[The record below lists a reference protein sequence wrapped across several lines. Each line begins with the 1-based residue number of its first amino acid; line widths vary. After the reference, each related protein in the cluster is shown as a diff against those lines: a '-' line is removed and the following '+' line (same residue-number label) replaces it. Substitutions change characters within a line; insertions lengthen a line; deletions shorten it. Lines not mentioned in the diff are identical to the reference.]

1 MSPRSPQAT
10 PDFRRVMQ
18 EASLARDWLF
28 MRRRVTEIRIERRAV
43 LAGLALAAGAG
54 SSALAATK
62 LETVEVVTSRGRTRF
77 QVEIAATKAEQ
88 ERGLMFRKSLAPDR
102 GMLFTYKRPQPVA
115 YWMKNTL
122 IPLDILYIQANGR
135 ILSIA
140 RNARPHDLTP
150 LASGGPV
157 LGVLEIA
164 GGRAA
169 QLGILPGDRV
179 LHRIFPK

>member
-1 MSPRSPQAT
+1 MAERMI
-10 PDFRRVMQ
+10 D
-18 EASLARDWLF
+18 
-28 MRRRVTEIRIERRAV
+28 RRAM
-43 LAGLALAAGAG
+43 LAGLALGG
-54 SSALAATK
+54 LVSTDHALAAAQK
-62 LETVEVVTSRGRTRF
+62 LETVEVVTGQGRTRF
-77 QVEIAATKAEQ
+77 QVEIAATRAEQ

-102 GMLFTYKRPQPVA
+102 GMLFIYKRPQPAA

-122 IPLDILYIQANGR
+122 IPLDIIFIQPDGH

-140 RNARPHDLTP
+140 RNARPLDQTP
-150 LASGGPV
+150 LASGGLI

-179 LHRIFPK
+179 AHRIFPKA